1 MACLFLLVAFFLFDS
16 NDSFE
21 NFRFSR
27 HLFYFSIIQL
37 PFREMWVWQFLKKKT
52 LFNTIRFMFF
62 SSFFATI
69 FSIKTIKTI
78 HLRVFIRWPLK

>member
-21 NFRFSR
+21 NCRFSR

-37 PFREMWVWQFLKKKT
+37 PFREMWVGNF
-52 LFNTIRFMFF
+52 
-62 SSFFATI
+62 
-69 FSIKTIKTI
+69 
-78 HLRVFIRWPLK
+78 